1 MDPDELTALMR
12 AGRRRP
18 IWEPRRET
26 TSDVDHG
33 RAAIERLLPH
43 RDPFLF
49 VDRLTRVDLEQRALT
64 ARRAIDPKD
73 PVFVGHFPGSPIY
86 PGVLQLET
94 MGQAGICLA
103 HFVRRRT
110 LEVGPDVAP
119 ADVRALKIH
128 SALFIDEV
136 GPGAELTIDAR
147 LLSDDSMTAV
157 CLGQLRRGAA
167 IAALAVMEVYFVDD
181 EA

>member
-18 IWEPRRET
+18 IWEPQEQT
-26 TSDVDHG
+26 TRMVDHG
-33 RAAIERLLPH
+33 RTAVERLLPH

-49 VDRLTRVDLEQRALT
+49 VDRITRVDLEQRALT
-64 ARRAIDPKD
+64 AWRAIDSRD
-73 PVFVGHFPGSPIY
+73 PVFVGHFPSYPIY
-86 PGVLQLET
+86 PGVLLLET

-103 HFVRRRT
+103 HFVRRST
-110 LEVGPDVAP
+110 LDVGAEVTPV
-119 ADVRALKIH
+119 DVRALKIH
-128 SALFIDEV
+128 SALFIEEV
-136 GPGAELTIDAR
+136 GPGAELTIEAR

-157 CLGQLRRGAA
+157 CVGQIRRGSAVAA
-167 IAALAVMEVYFVDD
+167 VAVMEVYFVGD